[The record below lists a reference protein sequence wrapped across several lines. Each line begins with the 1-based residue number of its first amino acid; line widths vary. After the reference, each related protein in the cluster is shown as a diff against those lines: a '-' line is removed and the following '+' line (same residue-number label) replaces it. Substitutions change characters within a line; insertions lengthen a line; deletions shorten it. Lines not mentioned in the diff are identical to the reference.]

1 MSLDSIAFLFKR
13 AVSNIFRNFLLSMAS
28 AGVLGICLVIIGTT
42 FVIISNVNVMI
53 DGIGSRN
60 RVVVR
65 LNEEMT
71 EEQVVQFGENL
82 EKISNIANITYETK
96 EQALENY
103 KNSFAEEDRASLTD
117 GLEADIFRASYI
129 FEVKDLKKFDQTI
142 YEVGKLEGCDQLD
155 QKRDVNEKIVD
166 LRDVI
171 TFFAGF
177 IIIFLFIMSF
187 FMISNSVRT
196 SVYARRDEIMIMK
209 YVGSTDSFI
218 RFPYFAEGF
227 LIGCISGI
235 MGYWV
240 LKYLY
245 VCIISPVLAVA
256 AVDFSCSRCRS
267 RQPEFRQSGKK
278 ISESLNLSD
287 CLKRRDRYA
296 TPISG
301 KKSRD
306 AARCFWVVLFAVG
319 FSGADFFGTFR

>member
-155 QKRDVNEKIVD
+155 QKRDVIEKIVD

-218 RFPYFAEGF
+218 LFPYFAEGF

-245 VCIISPVLAVA
+245 VCIISPVLADLEFFQPVVFAEGYSSLLWIFLVVGA
-256 AVDFSCSRCRS
+256 AVGSLSS
-267 RQPEFRQSGKK
+267 ASPVKK
-278 ISESLNLSD
+278 Y
-287 CLKRRDRYA
+287 LK
-296 TPISG
+296 
-301 KKSRD
+301 
-306 AARCFWVVLFAVG
+306 V
-319 FSGADFFGTFR
+319 